1 MLWNFSLIWDRHHK
15 QVDWFHLNDI
25 GGTLDSKKWRWYSYI
40 SRSDITFDLTILLK
54 CLWKSQRSART
65 TYRILHERLIIGV
78 WPLTSPSSDLYPVH
92 SRPPAEQQPLCP
104 GSIRGSNTISGKPF
118 YILYFSKLFNV
129 YYHFRFSENSNN
141 ITPWCCQQIR

>member
-78 WPLTSPSSDLYPVH
+78 WPPHPLISTQSILVLQQSSSLSARGPSEVATQYL
-92 SRPPAEQQPLCP
+92 ENLF
-104 GSIRGSNTISGKPF
+104 IF
-118 YILYFSKLFNV
+118 YISQNYSTFIIILDFPKIAIILHHGVVS
-129 YYHFRFSENSNN
+129 R
-141 ITPWCCQQIR
+141 